1 MTCQSSPCIWR
12 WTLII
17 IHYPNTSN
25 NIPVQRCQ
33 WGNSETD
40 KQWLYHDSISAHKPL
55 ILGTWWCKTS
65 MWLAYKWV
73 LLVLDNAMLKL
84 QNRTTGIPVGIG
96 AYRWRVHASALSKL
110 RICHRGVMSCK
121 VIKKRC
127 DSCSNSKK
135 IMSLEPTC
143 EKEDSQKD
151 GQQRWEEWYT
161 NLHIMQDLYV
171 TTLLHVWPMN
181 KCVCD
186 KEVPVPDEY
195 RCYDESLMMWPA
207 VPYGQP
213 KYHHPAWS
221 CSIHQRELHLLQRV
235 QILPGDPACI
245 HLLIQMTLEFLQS
258 PAYWGW

>member
-65 MWLAYKWV
+65 LWLAYKWV

-121 VIKKRC
+121 VIKKRRY
-127 DSCSNSKK
+127 SCSNSKK

-143 EKEDSQKD
+143 EKEDNQKVNRD
-151 GQQRWEEWYT
+151 GKSGIQTCILCKICMWLLYYMSGQWT
-161 NLHIMQDLYV
+161 NAFV
-171 TTLLHVWPMN
+171 TKLFQYLMN
-181 KCVCD
+181 TDV
-186 KEVPVPDEY
+186 
-195 RCYDESLMMWPA
+195 MMS
-207 VPYGQP
+207 
-213 KYHHPAWS
+213 H
-221 CSIHQRELHLLQRV
+221 
-235 QILPGDPACI
+235 
-245 HLLIQMTLEFLQS
+245 
-258 PAYWGW
+258 